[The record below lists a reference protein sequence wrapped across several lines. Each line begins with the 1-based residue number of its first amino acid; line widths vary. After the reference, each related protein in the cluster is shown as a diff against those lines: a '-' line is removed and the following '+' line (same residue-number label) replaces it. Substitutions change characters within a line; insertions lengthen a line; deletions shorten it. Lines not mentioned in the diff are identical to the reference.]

1 MWYLWLRFGLWMVII
16 YCTILAEKV
25 WQSVFRERGLLSESL
40 QIFRNITSC
49 IRSWVFRH
57 FFRCPFGNN
66 CSPAISAFRSDINYI
81 ISGLDHVQIVFNY
94 NNCISTIR
102 KSSQNLHQFLNV
114 CKGKRYNRETLEVKY
129 KDKSIYDVL
138 NMTVEEAMT
147 FFENVPS
154 IRM

>member
-1 MWYLWLRFGLWMVII
+1 MLQL
-16 YCTILAEKV
+16 
-25 WQSVFRERGLLSESL
+25 ERGLLSESL

-57 FFRCPFGNN
+57 FFRCPFCNN

-102 KSSQNLHQFLNV
+102 KSSQNLHQFLNI
-114 CKGKRYNRETLEVKY
+114 CKMQSGGRLIQNINSLTCTALTQLCSQLNTLCFSAGKSGGRLSKTNIGKPY
-129 KDKSIYDVL
+129 I
-138 NMTVEEAMT
+138 
-147 FFENVPS
+147 
-154 IRM
+154 I